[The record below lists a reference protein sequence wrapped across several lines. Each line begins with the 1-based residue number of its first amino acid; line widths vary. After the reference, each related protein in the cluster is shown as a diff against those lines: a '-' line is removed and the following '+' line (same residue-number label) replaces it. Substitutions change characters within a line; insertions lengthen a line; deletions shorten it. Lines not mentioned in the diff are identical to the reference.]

1 MFDFLPSAPELDA
14 MLNRAGGLIEAG
26 GPVVAI
32 LLVMSVLAL
41 AITFLKLWHF
51 GAARIGERRAAR
63 EAVAAYR
70 AGRMDEALAHARGSR
85 SPAARLAAHAIA
97 AQQRPEA
104 RTETVREEVMSLGAD
119 TLESLR
125 SYLRPLEVIA
135 ALAPLLGLFGT
146 VLGMIEAFQELEAAG
161 SRVNPA
167 ALSGG
172 IWEALLTT
180 AVGLAVAIPAV
191 AMPQRLANR
200 PRRRL
205 GIGLTPLIDVV
216 FILLVFFM
224 LASSFLDWRTI
235 SLAPPTGASAEATM
249 EGAYLVEIRKD
260 DVRLAG
266 QVVPLEAM
274 AAELAR
280 AVAGDDSA
288 RVLLKPDAG
297 VPLQR
302 AITVLETLTAAGIE
316 NIRFVRAPETGEARP

>member
-14 MLNRAGGLIEAG
+14 MLNRTGSLIEAG

-51 GAARIGERRAAR
+51 AAARIGERKAAR
-63 EAVAAYR
+63 DAVAAYR
-70 AGRMDEALAHARGSR
+70 TGRTDEALAHARGSR
-85 SPAARLAAHAIA
+85 SPTARLAAHAIA
-97 AQQRPEA
+97 AQQRPDA

-191 AMPQRLANR
+191 AVHSWLD
-200 PRRRL
+200 RRIERVAHDMDM
-205 GIGLTPLIDVV
+205 IAAQIFT
-216 FILLVFFM
+216 
-224 LASSFLDWRTI
+224 
-235 SLAPPTGASAEATM
+235 
-249 EGAYLVEIRKD
+249 
-260 DVRLAG
+260 
-266 QVVPLEAM
+266 
-274 AAELAR
+274 AELA
-280 AVAGDDSA
+280 G
-288 RVLLKPDAG
+288 K
-297 VPLQR
+297 
-302 AITVLETLTAAGIE
+302 TAASQTEVSYERDG
-316 NIRFVRAPETGEARP
+316 AYAAAAAGE

>member
-51 GAARIGERRAAR
+51 AAARISERKAAR

-70 AGRMDEALAHARGSR
+70 AGRIDEALALARSSQ
-85 SPAARLAAHAIA
+85 SPTARLAAHAIA
-97 AQQRPEA
+97 AQQRPDA
-104 RTETVREEVMSLGAD
+104 RTEGVREEVMSLGAD
-119 TLESLR
+119 MLESLR

-191 AMPQRLANR
+191 AVHSWLD
-200 PRRRL
+200 RRIERVAHDMDMIAAQIFTADPA
-205 GIGLTPLIDVV
+205 GKTAPSQTE
-216 FILLVFFM
+216 
-224 LASSFLDWRTI
+224 ASYERD
-235 SLAPPTGASAEATM
+235 
-249 EGAYLVEIRKD
+249 GAY
-260 DVRLAG
+260 
-266 QVVPLEAM
+266 
-274 AAELAR
+274 AAA
-280 AVAGDDSA
+280 
-288 RVLLKPDAG
+288 
-297 VPLQR
+297 
-302 AITVLETLTAAGIE
+302 AAGE
-316 NIRFVRAPETGEARP
+316 

>member
-41 AITFLKLWHF
+41 HF
-51 GAARIGERRAAR
+51 AAARIGERRAAR

-70 AGRMDEALAHARGSR
+70 AGRTDEALALARR
-85 SPAARLAAHAIA
+85 SQSPTARLAAHAIA
-97 AQQRPEA
+97 AQQRPDA
-104 RTETVREEVMSLGAD
+104 RTEGVREEVMSLGAD

-180 AVGLAVAIPAV
+180 AVGLSVAIPAV
-191 AMPQRLANR
+191 AVHSWLD
-200 PRRRL
+200 RRIERVAHDMDMIAAQIFTADPA
-205 GIGLTPLIDVV
+205 GAPAPSQTEV
-216 FILLVFFM
+216 FHER
-224 LASSFLDWRTI
+224 D
-235 SLAPPTGASAEATM
+235 
-249 EGAYLVEIRKD
+249 GAY
-260 DVRLAG
+260 A
-266 QVVPLEAM
+266 
-274 AAELAR
+274 
-280 AVAGDDSA
+280 
-288 RVLLKPDAG
+288 
-297 VPLQR
+297 
-302 AITVLETLTAAGIE
+302 TAA
-316 NIRFVRAPETGEARP
+316 AGE